1 MALGG
6 VHVDREWIGARA
18 SVTFTFLVAVLSVAT
33 GIANISAAP
42 SGPLVQYVPELV
54 QQTVG
59 FTGALT
65 GFLMLGSAFG
75 LRSGLRSAWVSTIV
89 LLPVTAAQGLLQA
102 SVYSYPLVA
111 LSAISLPVILLNH
124 GRFTRE
130 LDLTATQLA
139 AIVSLVGAQLY
150 GTAGTYAL
158 REEFNGVQSLTD
170 AYWYTIV
177 TGSTVGYGDITPA
190 SDRASLF
197 AISVLLVNVAA
208 FAVALG
214 VLLTPA
220 IEARLSKA
228 LGKMNESQLD
238 LLDDHILVLGY
249 GELTE
254 PILEELDEKTQFLIV
269 TPESERARTLSE
281 RGYSVLT
288 GDPSDEEM
296 LEKAKISLARAVVVA
311 TNEDAQDALAI
322 LTARQLNPEIRIV
335 AAATHRENVN
345 KMKRAG
351 ADTVISPTTIGGH
364 LLVESALGGED
375 SEAIADRILGEDDER
390 NRQR

>member
-6 VHVDREWIGARA
+6 IDIDREWIGARA
-18 SVTFTFLVAVLSVAT
+18 SIVLTLVVAALSVAT

-42 SGPLVQYVPELV
+42 SGPLVQYVPEIIR
-54 QQTVG
+54 QTVG

-65 GFLMLGSAFG
+65 GFLMIASALG
-75 LRSGLRSAWVSTIV
+75 LRSGLRAAWTSTVV
-89 LLPVTAAQGLLQA
+89 LFPITAAQGLLQA

-111 LSAISLPVILLNH
+111 LSAISLPVVLLNRKH
-124 GRFTRE
+124 FTRE

-139 AIVSLVGAQLY
+139 AIVSFVGAQLY
-150 GTAGTYAL
+150 GTVGTYAL
-158 REEFNGVQSLTD
+158 REEFDGVQSLTD

-177 TGSTVGYGDITPA
+177 TGSTVGYGDITPTT
-190 SDRASLF
+190 DRALLF
-197 AISVLLVNVAA
+197 GISVLLVNVAA

-238 LLDDHILVLGY
+238 LLDDHILVLGH

-254 PILEELDEKTQFLIV
+254 PILEELGGKAEFLII
-269 TPESERARTLSE
+269 TPESDRARLLSD
-281 RGYSVLT
+281 RGYNVLT
-288 GDPSDEEM
+288 GDPSDEDV
-296 LEKAKISLARAVVVA
+296 LERAKISLARAVVVA

-375 SEAIADRILGEDDER
+375 SEAIADRIMGED
-390 NRQR
+390 QQP

>member
-1 MALGG
+1 MQI
-6 VHVDREWIGARA
+6 DREWIGARA
-18 SVTFTFLVAVLSVAT
+18 SILFTLVVAILSVAT
-33 GIANISAAP
+33 GIANISTAP

-65 GFLMLGSAFG
+65 GFMMIASALG
-75 LRSGLRSAWVSTIV
+75 LRSGLRAAWTSTVV

-102 SVYSYPLVA
+102 SIYSYPLVA
-111 LSAISLPVILLNH
+111 VSGVTLPVVLLNRKH
-124 GRFTRE
+124 FARE
-130 LDLTATQLA
+130 VDLTATQLA
-139 AIVSLVGAQLY
+139 AIVSLVGAQVY
-150 GTAGTYAL
+150 GTVGTYAL
-158 REEFNGVQSLTD
+158 RDEFSGSVRTLTD
-170 AYWYTIV
+170 AFWYTTV
-177 TGSTVGYGDITPA
+177 TGSTVGYGDIYPA
-190 SDRASLF
+190 TQRARLF
-197 AISVLLVNVAA
+197 GVSVLIINVAA

-228 LGKMNESQLD
+228 LGKMNESQLE

-254 PILEELDEKTQFLIV
+254 PILEELGGKAEFVIITTDSDRARSLSDRGFTVLTADPADEDTL
-269 TPESERARTLSE
+269 ERAK
-281 RGYSVLT
+281 V
-288 GDPSDEEM
+288 D
-296 LEKAKISLARAVVVA
+296 LARAVVVA

-322 LTARQLNPEIRIV
+322 LTARQLNPEVRIV

-351 ADTVISPTTIGGH
+351 ADTVISPATIGGH
-364 LLVESALGGED
+364 LLVESALGSED
-375 SEAIADRILGEDDER
+375 SEEKADRIMHEDGE
-390 NRQR
+390 NP

>member
-6 VHVDREWIGARA
+6 LQIDREWIGARA
-18 SVTFTFLVAVLSVAT
+18 SILLTLVVAVLSVAT
-33 GIANISAAP
+33 GIANISTAP

-65 GFLMLGSAFG
+65 GFLMIASALG
-75 LRSGLRSAWVSTIV
+75 LRSGLRAAWWSTVV

-111 LSAISLPVILLNH
+111 VSGVTLPVVLLNRKH
-124 GRFTRE
+124 FARE
-130 LDLTATQLA
+130 VDLTTTQLA
-139 AIVSLVGAQLY
+139 ALVAIIGAQLY
-150 GTAGTYAL
+150 GTVGTYAL
-158 REEFNGVQSLTD
+158 RDDFNNVSTLTD
-170 AYWYTIV
+170 ALWYTIV
-177 TGSTVGYGDITPA
+177 TGSTVGYGDLTPA
-190 SDRASLF
+190 TDRAKWF
-197 AISVLLVNVAA
+197 AMSVLLVNVAA

-228 LGKMNESQLD
+228 LGKMNDSQLD

-254 PILEELDEKTQFLIV
+254 PILEELGGKAEFVIITPDSDRARSLSDRGFTVLTADPADEETL
-269 TPESERARTLSE
+269 ERAK
-281 RGYSVLT
+281 V
-288 GDPSDEEM
+288 D
-296 LEKAKISLARAVVVA
+296 LARAVVVA

-322 LTARQLNPEIRIV
+322 LTARQLNPEVRIV

-351 ADTVISPTTIGGH
+351 ADTVISPATIGGH
-364 LLVESALGGED
+364 LLVESALGSED
-375 SEAIADRILGEDDER
+375 SEEKADRIMHEDED
-390 NRQR
+390 

>member
-1 MALGG
+1 MALRG
-6 VHVDREWIGARA
+6 VGVDREWVGARA
-18 SVTFTFLVAVLSVAT
+18 SIGLTFAVAVLSVAT

-42 SGPLVQYVPELV
+42 IGPLVQYVPEIV

-65 GFLMLGSAFG
+65 GFLMLGSALG
-75 LRSGLRSAWVSTIV
+75 LRSGLRAAWVSTVV
-89 LLPVTAAQGLLQA
+89 LFPITAAQGLLQA
-102 SVYSYPLVA
+102 SVYSYPLVV
-111 LSAISLPVILLNH
+111 LSAVSLPVVLLNH

-150 GTAGTYAL
+150 GTVGTYAL
-158 REEFNGVQSLTD
+158 RDEFNAVQTLTD
-170 AYWYTIV
+170 AFWYTIV
-177 TGSTVGYGDITPA
+177 TGSTVGYGDFYPV
-190 SDRASLF
+190 SQRAKLF
-197 AISVLLVNVAA
+197 ATSVLLVNVAA

-228 LGKMNESQLD
+228 LGKMTESQLD

-254 PILEELDEKTQFLIV
+254 PILEELDERAEFLIV
-269 TPESERARTLSE
+269 TPESEQTRLLSD
-281 RGYSVLT
+281 RGYNVLT
-288 GDPSDEEM
+288 GDPSDEDV
-296 LEKAKISLARAVVVA
+296 LKRAKISHAHAVVVA

-322 LTARQLNPEIRIV
+322 LTARQLNPEVRIV

-345 KMKRAG
+345 KMRRAG
-351 ADTVISPTTIGGH
+351 ADTVISPATIGGH
-364 LLVESALGGED
+364 LLVDSALGSED
-375 SEAIADRILGEDDER
+375 SEAIADRIMRDR
-390 NRQR
+390 T